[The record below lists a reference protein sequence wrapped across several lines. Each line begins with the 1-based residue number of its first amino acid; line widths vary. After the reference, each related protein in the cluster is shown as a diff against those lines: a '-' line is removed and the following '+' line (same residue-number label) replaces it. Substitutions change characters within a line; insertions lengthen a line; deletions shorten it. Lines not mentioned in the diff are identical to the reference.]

1 MDQIFEITELLV
13 VDHPLDRVKLL
24 AKEKAGW
31 LIRLTQA

>member
-31 LIRLTQA
+31 LIRLT